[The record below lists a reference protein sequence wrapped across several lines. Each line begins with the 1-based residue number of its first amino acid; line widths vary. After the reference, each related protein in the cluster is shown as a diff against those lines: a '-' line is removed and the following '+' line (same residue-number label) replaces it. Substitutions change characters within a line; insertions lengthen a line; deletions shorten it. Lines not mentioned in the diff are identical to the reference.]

1 MPNEN
6 VITTAALIEKF
17 KQALS
22 DNWGYIWGTAGE
34 MWTAAKQ
41 KELEKTTDS
50 DRALSR
56 EYGSKWIGHYVAD
69 CSGLFSWAFKK
80 LGGYMYHGSDTMY
93 RKYCTDKGELSKGKR
108 SDGGMLKP
116 GTAVFVWNG
125 KKYSHVGL
133 YVGDGVV
140 IEAMG
145 TIKGVTTTKVT
156 ASKWTNWGELKGVDY
171 SGIQPDP
178 EPTPEPEKKPT
189 IKRGS
194 TGPYVVECQ
203 EDLICL
209 GYDVGKTGA
218 DGKFGANTE
227 KAVKAFQKDHDGP
240 DGKALKVD
248 GIVGQATWWAL
259 DEAMKPQP
267 GPMPEKKYSV
277 TIHNLDYTQAQAIAN
292 NYPGSEIKEET
303 T

>member
-6 VITTAALIEKF
+6 VISTDALIEKF
-17 KQALS
+17 RQALN
-22 DNWGYIWGTAGE
+22 DRWGYIWGTAGE

-41 KELEKTTDS
+41 AELEKTTDS
-50 DRALSR
+50 DRAQGR
-56 EYGSKWIGHYVAD
+56 EYGSKWIGHRVAD
-69 CSGLFSWAFKK
+69 CSGLFSWAFKQ

-93 RKYCTDKGELSKGKR
+93 RKYCTEKGDLTKGKR
-108 SDGGMLKP
+108 SDGGTLKP

-133 YVGDGVV
+133 YVGGDLV

-145 TIKGVTTTKVT
+145 TIKGVTTSKVT
-156 ASKWTNWGELKGVDY
+156 ATKWTNWGELKGVDY
-171 SGIQPDP
+171 SGVQPGP

-189 IKRGS
+189 LKRGS
-194 TGPYVVECQ
+194 AGPYVVECQ
-203 EDLICL
+203 EDLIYL

-259 DEAMKPQP
+259 DEAVKQQP
-267 GPMPEKKYSV
+267 GPTPEKKYSV
-277 TIHNLDYTQAQAIAN
+277 TIHDLDYTQAQAIAN